1 MPAFQQVISH
11 KSKCADDD
19 AGATR
24 HLPRRSRLYGTKHLL
39 SITDQALQHRRP
51 LAGDRRGKAAEVSPT
66 RWVSSLSSIERR
78 RASKG
83 SVGYTYRADD
93 PGLVRAFAILRVAVG
108 LTICIGALFV
118 TADKSDTRLWLVL
131 VAAAWLPLAV
141 VLLILNLRT
150 RSRVV
155 LLVGAVSDLVMLAV
169 AQALL
174 HQGIGFTSGYPIIAA
189 FAAYTC
195 PEVPTWA
202 LGGLTL
208 ALSLSVQSQLPQ
220 NQRFTA
226 AQFGLFAALV
236 VGVLLIVERAT
247 TRSQGAERRFVQ
259 AKTRA
264 DVVLDAV
271 GSAVVVT
278 DSASRVL
285 TANPAADRVLQ
296 GEHPLQGQLCQDVL
310 RLHIGERRLDCRD
323 GCQLLALGRSEAART
338 RSDDPQDGDEPTTD
352 HDFEAWRPGRDGER
366 QPLLV
371 SASPLPAVD
380 GPDDEVVHSIRDIS
394 RLKQADEAK
403 TLFLATASH
412 ELKTPLTV
420 INGYA
425 KTLTTRSLSPEK
437 QREALVSIRRRGDE
451 LARVVDR
458 LLLSSRIEAGRA
470 EVSRSEV
477 DLIPLVYERAAELG
491 EATDRQFEVDLP
503 DDLPPVLGDASALT
517 TVVDHLLDN
526 AVKYSPGGEPV
537 VVRASH
543 DGAGSEG
550 SGDVVL
556 EVTDAGV
563 GMDPETVRHCFEK
576 FWQADASGT
585 RRFGGTG
592 IGLYIVR
599 SLTEAMG
606 GAITVRSELGRGT
619 TFSLRLHAAD
629 AGLAIPNPTPVEPTA
644 GQVRRRGRL
653 SRLGR
658 SAEPGAEAVSR
669 DG

>member
-1 MPAFQQVISH
+1 M
-11 KSKCADDD
+11 
-19 AGATR
+19 
-24 HLPRRSRLYGTKHLL
+24 
-39 SITDQALQHRRP
+39 
-51 LAGDRRGKAAEVSPT
+51 SPT
-66 RWVSSLSSIERR
+66 RWVSSLSRVGRPSAFR
-78 RASKG
+78 G
-83 SVGYTYRADD
+83 SPGSTFRADD
-93 PGLVRAFAILRVAVG
+93 PGLVRAFAILRIVVVLA
-108 LTICIGALFV
+108 ICVGALIV
-118 TADKSDTRLWLVL
+118 PAHQADTRLWLIL
-131 VAAAWLPLAV
+131 VFAAWLPLSI
-141 VLLILNLRT
+141 VLLVLNFVT
-150 RSRVV
+150 RSRAV
-155 LLVGAVSDLVMLAV
+155 LLVGAVSDLVMLAT

-174 HQGIGFTSGYPIIAA
+174 HQGISFTSGYPIIAA

-195 PEVPTWA
+195 PEVPTWM

-208 ALSLSVQSQLPQ
+208 ALSMSVQSQLPR

-226 AQFGLFAALV
+226 AQFALFAMLV
-236 VGVLLIVERAT
+236 IGVLLIVERAT
-247 TRSQGAERRFVQ
+247 TRSRGAERRFAQ

-278 DSASRVL
+278 GSGSRVL
-285 TANPAADRVLQ
+285 TANPAADRLLHNEQ
-296 GEHPLQGQLCQDVL
+296 PLAGQLCHDVL
-310 RLHIGERRLDCRD
+310 GLYVGERRLDCRE
-323 GCQLLALGRSEAART
+323 GCQLLALSRSDAART
-338 RSDDPQDGDEPTTD
+338 HANEPRETDERGSD
-352 HDFEAWRPGRDGER
+352 HDFEAWRPGRDGGR

-371 SASPLPAVD
+371 SVSPLPAVD
-380 GPDDEVVHSIRDIS
+380 GPDLEVVHSIRDIS

-425 KTLTTRSLSPEK
+425 KTLTTRSLGPEK
-437 QREALVSIRRRGDE
+437 QREALASIRRRGEE

-470 EVSRSEV
+470 EVGRTEV

-503 DDLPPVLGDASALT
+503 DDLPSVFGDASAIT
-517 TVVDHLLDN
+517 TVVDHLLEN

-537 VVRASH
+537 VVRACH
-543 DGAGSEG
+543 EG
-550 SGDVVL
+550 DDVTV

-563 GMDPETVRHCFEK
+563 GMDPETVSHCFEK

-606 GAITVRSELGRGT
+606 GTVSVRSRLGEGT
-619 TFSLRLHAAD
+619 TFSLRFAAAD
-629 AGLAIPNPTPVEPTA
+629 EAPVIPHPTPVEPVA
-644 GQVRRRGRL
+644 GQLRRRGRL
-653 SRLGR
+653 PRPGR
-658 SAEPGAEAVSR
+658 VADAGSEPVSR
-669 DG
+669 EG

>member
-1 MPAFQQVISH
+1 
-11 KSKCADDD
+11 
-19 AGATR
+19 
-24 HLPRRSRLYGTKHLL
+24 
-39 SITDQALQHRRP
+39 
-51 LAGDRRGKAAEVSPT
+51 
-66 RWVSSLSSIERR
+66 
-78 RASKG
+78 
-83 SVGYTYRADD
+83 
-93 PGLVRAFAILRVAVG
+93 
-108 LTICIGALFV
+108 
-118 TADKSDTRLWLVL
+118 
-131 VAAAWLPLAV
+131 
-141 VLLILNLRT
+141 
-150 RSRVV
+150 
-155 LLVGAVSDLVMLAV
+155 
-169 AQALL
+169 
-174 HQGIGFTSGYPIIAA
+174 
-189 FAAYTC
+189 
-195 PEVPTWA
+195 VPTWA

-208 ALSLSVQSQLPQ
+208 ALSLSVQSQLPR

-226 AQFGLFAALV
+226 AQFALFAVLV
-236 VGVLLIVERAT
+236 IGVLLIVERAT
-247 TRSQGAERRFVQ
+247 TRSRGAERRFVQ

-271 GSAVVVT
+271 ASAVVVT

-285 TANPAADRVLQ
+285 TANPAADRVLYSEQ
-296 GEHPLQGQLCQDVL
+296 PLSGQLCHEAL
-310 RLHIGERRLDCRD
+310 RLHVGERRLDCRD
-323 GCQLLALGRSEAART
+323 GCQLLALSRSDAART
-338 RSDDPQDGDEPTTD
+338 HANEPRLADESDTD

-371 SASPLPAVD
+371 SVSSLPAVD
-380 GPDDEVVHSIRDIS
+380 GTEDEVVHSIRDIS

-425 KTLTTRSLSPEK
+425 KTLTTRSLGPEK
-437 QREALVSIRRRGDE
+437 QREALASIRRRGEE

-470 EVSRSEV
+470 EVSRTEV

-503 DDLPPVLGDASALT
+503 DDLPPVLGDPSALT
-517 TVVDHLLDN
+517 TVVDHLLEN
-526 AVKYSPGGEPV
+526 AVKYSPGGQPV
-537 VVRASH
+537 VVRACH
-543 DGAGSEG
+543 EGGVAGT
-550 SGDVVL
+550 VTL

-563 GMDPETVRHCFEK
+563 GMDAETLRHCFEK

-606 GAITVRSELGRGT
+606 GTVTVRSQLGEGT
-619 TFSLRLHAAD
+619 TFALRLHAAD
-629 AGLAIPNPTPVEPTA
+629 PAPVIPSPAPVEPAA

-653 SRLGR
+653 PRLGR
-658 SAEPGAEAVSR
+658 SAETGAEPVSR
-669 DG
+669 DR